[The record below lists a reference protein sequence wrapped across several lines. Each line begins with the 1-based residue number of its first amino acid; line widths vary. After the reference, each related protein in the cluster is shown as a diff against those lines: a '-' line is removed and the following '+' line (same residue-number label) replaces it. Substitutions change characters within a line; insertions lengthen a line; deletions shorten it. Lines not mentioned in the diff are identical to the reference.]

1 MCSRKDDY
9 NTANNYGFGNE
20 DQYSSLNNGG
30 QRLQVNNF
38 EKIPFLKFG
47 RLFYIAVLSIIMW
60 SFCSNSL
67 IKSQ

>member
-9 NTANNYGFGNE
+9 NTANNYSFGNE

-38 EKIPFLKFG
+38 ENISFLRFDG
-47 RLFYIAVLSIIMW
+47 LFYTVVGVFVQI
-60 SFCSNSL
+60 L
-67 IKSQ
+67 IKLQ

>member
-9 NTANNYGFGNE
+9 NTANNYSFGNE

-38 EKIPFLKFG
+38 KKISFLRFG
-47 RLFYIAVLSIIMW
+47 RFFYIAV
-60 SFCSNSL
+60 F
-67 IKSQ
+67 

>member
-1 MCSRKDDY
+1 MCSRKEDY

-38 EKIPFLKFG
+38 EKVPCVPTFYQDIGQIGLC
-47 RLFYIAVLSIIMW
+47 RL
-60 SFCSNSL
+60 
-67 IKSQ
+67 

>member
-9 NTANNYGFGNE
+9 NTANNYSFGNE

-38 EKIPFLKFG
+38 EKIPFLEIG
-47 RLFYIAVLSIIMW
+47 RLVYTAV
-60 SFCSNSL
+60 F
-67 IKSQ
+67 

>member
-9 NTANNYGFGNE
+9 NTANNYSFGNE

-38 EKIPFLKFG
+38 EEIPFLKFG
-47 RLFYIAVLSIIMW
+47 KLFYTLIHKYINHHVE
-60 SFCSNSL
+60 FC
-67 IKSQ
+67 